1 MIPVVFIVLRS
12 PGTYRYFLSMTSPC
26 RPNNTTDCTVT
37 HECFHVGGNYYIIYI
52 QVRKGQKGLFFLSF
66 SLSFSFPQ
74 AFFGPLQGFG
84 NAILFIFL
92 SRVIIQRLYILA
104 WSCCGL
110 RKRPRQILNSSI
122 FNTSNKTPSGSG
134 RNTPEY
140 IVKYSPKPTKK
151 GMGSTPTSPVARL
164 EKDKIFDESDASD
177 ASQSINSVMTAHI
190 TYGSI
195 TNENVP

>member
-1 MIPVVFIVLRS
+1 MFSCCRQLLYHIYTGEKRTKGCFIL
-12 PGTYRYFLSMTSPC
+12 LS
-26 RPNNTTDCTVT
+26 
-37 HECFHVGGNYYIIYI
+37 
-52 QVRKGQKGLFFLSF
+52 L

-92 SRVIIQRLYILA
+92 SRVIMQRLYILA

-110 RKRPRQILNSSI
+110 RKRPRQILNSSV

-164 EKDKIFDESDASD
+164 ENDKVFDESNASD
-177 ASQSINSVMTAHI
+177 GSQSINSVMTAQI

-195 TNENVP
+195 KKENLP